1 MKNILI
7 LDANN
12 VIGNGGVEV
21 LERHID
27 YAAELNKMS
36 NGNCKLFICGG
47 TYLQRSFSKV
57 TRIERNQLGVF
68 EFHNYGVMKIFSWYK
83 ANKVLKLNGI
93 LLDLI
98 IAGDPWVSGINALLL
113 RRFYNSNAKVQIQ
126 LHADVFAKGWKWL
139 SFRNFIKFQI
149 ARIVIKR
156 AELIRTVS
164 KNQTV
169 NLAKH
174 LRKNQKIS
182 CIPVS
187 LSIQPHNLIRA
198 IRNFSTFGFLGRL
211 HKDRGTELL
220 ISIFEKVLVQDPRI
234 KLVIAGTGP
243 EQMHLE
249 NTLLNKFPNQVQML
263 GQISGDQLLN
273 FWQEIDV
280 LVSLAEYE
288 SYGRAPME
296 SIAMRVPFIALTSS
310 GILDLMESDLSDWIS
325 IIDIRVTTEEFLDA
339 SKKIHEKTERLV
351 HPDPSLLRVDTSI
364 HVAKSWVEALLSE

>member
-1 MKNILI
+1 MIKTVVI

-12 VIGNGGVEV
+12 VISNGGPEV
-21 LERHID
+21 LKRHID
-27 YAAELNKMS
+27 YARELEKLS
-36 NGNCKLFICGG
+36 AGNAKLVIIGNNTLIKNYSQISESDNSCLVVISIGEKRFTKLFFWKYAF
-47 TYLQRSFSKV
+47 TSLK
-57 TRIERNQLGVF
+57 ENKLGV
-68 EFHNYGVMKIFSWYK
+68 S
-83 ANKVLKLNGI
+83 
-93 LLDLI
+93 LLVS
-98 IAGDPWVSGINALLL
+98 GDPWISGLNSVILKCILL
-113 RRFYNSNAKVQIQ
+113 RRKKTLLQIQ

-149 ARIVIKR
+149 ARIVIRR

-169 NLAKH
+169 NLEKH

-187 LSIQPHNLIRA
+187 LSIQPHNLIRT

-220 ISIFEKVLVQDPRI
+220 ISIFEKVLVQDTRI

-288 SYGRAPME
+288 SYGRAPRE
-296 SIAMRVPFIALTSS
+296 SIAMRVPVIALKSS
-310 GILDLMESDLSDWIS
+310 GILDLMESELANWVS
-325 IIDIRVTTEEFLDA
+325 IIDR
-339 SKKIHEKTERLV
+339 EKY
-351 HPDPSLLRVDTSI
+351 PQKFS
-364 HVAKSWVEALLSE
+364 